1 MPWNPLEPALLA
13 DVNIAELLR
22 SDLKVL
28 YAEIRLVVMRL
39 MELYQVSVSAP
50 PLVGRVRDAVMESSA
65 SDRGLRDLWLPMRRC
80 RLSRRISWRRCDAGF
95 TQPKGAGS
103 SPSGPRCVAGEGV
116 R

>member
-50 PLVGRVRDAVMESSA
+50 PAW
-65 SDRGLRDLWLPMRRC
+65 LWSQN
-80 RLSRRISWRRCDAGF
+80 LSCGF
-95 TQPKGAGS
+95 HNFGFRNEAMLDNSCKCP
-103 SPSGPRCVAGEGV
+103 
-116 R
+116 